1 MTTQSAPSVSSPP
14 QRHHRQFNRRRQ
26 FNGFLFVLPA
36 IVFTLIFFIFPLIMT
51 GWMSLNDWPLL
62 GTPKFSGLENYAAL
76 VEDKYFLRSLW
87 FTIKYTLLVVPP
99 VIILGL
105 LLALL
110 VNQPLTG
117 VGLLRT
123 SYFIPVVVGFAASS
137 YIWVWLFH
145 NEAGI
150 INTVLRDLGL
160 LKGDIVW
167 MADKNLALGGVVF
180 SVVWKTAGFAMI
192 LFLAGIQAI
201 PGELHEA
208 ARVDG
213 ANAWSRFIHIT
224 LPLLRRTFALVLI
237 LTMIGAFL
245 SFDQFF
251 VMTSGGPRR
260 QTFTAVYLIFA
271 ESFQAFNMGYGAA
284 ISMVL
289 LVILL
294 FFSYLQLRLLRDNTR
309 Y

>member
-1 MTTQSAPSVSSPP
+1 
-14 QRHHRQFNRRRQ
+14 
-26 FNGFLFVLPA
+26 
-36 IVFTLIFFIFPLIMT
+36 MT
-51 GWMSLNDWPLL
+51 GWMSLNDWQLL
-62 GTPKFSGLENYAAL
+62 GTPKFSGLENYTDL
-76 VEDKYFLRSLW
+76 VDDKYFLRSLW
-87 FTIKYTLLVVPP
+87 FTTKYTLLVVPP

-117 VGLLRT
+117 IGLLRT
-123 SYFIPVVVGFAASS
+123 TYFIPVVVGFAVSS

-167 MADKNLALGGVVF
+167 MADKNLALGGVIV
-180 SVVWKTAGFAMI
+180 SVVWKTVGFSMI

-245 SFDQFF
+245 AFDQFY
-251 VMTSGGPRR
+251 VMTGGGPRR
-260 QTFTAVYLIFA
+260 QTITAVYMIYA
-271 ESFQAFNMGYGAA
+271 RSFTLLDMGYGAA
-284 ISMVL
+284 ISFVL

-309 Y
+309 F

>member
-1 MTTQSAPSVSSPP
+1 ML
-14 QRHHRQFNRRRQ
+14 
-26 FNGFLFVLPA
+26 LFVTETLLFLNLPPPA
-36 IVFTLIFFIFPLIMT
+36 WPKVFIA
-51 GWMSLNDWPLL
+51 NDWQLL
-62 GTPKFSGLENYAAL
+62 GTPKFSGLENYTDL
-76 VEDKYFLRSLW
+76 VDDKYFLRSLW
-87 FTIKYTLLVVPP
+87 FTTKYTLLVVPP

-117 VGLLRT
+117 IGLFRT
-123 SYFIPVVVGFAASS
+123 TYFIPVVVGFAVSS

-167 MADKNLALGGVVF
+167 MADKNLALGGVIV
-180 SVVWKTAGFAMI
+180 SVVWKTVGFSMI

-213 ANAWSRFIHIT
+213 ANAWSRFMHIT
-224 LPLLRRTFALVLI
+224 LPLLRRTIALVLNV
-237 LTMIGAFL
+237 TMIGAVL

-251 VMTSGGPRR
+251 IMTAGGPRN
-260 QTFTAVYLIFA
+260 QTITAVFMIYIL
-271 ESFQAFNMGYGAA
+271 AFNNFKMGYGAA
-284 ISMVL
+284 LSMVL
-289 LVILL
+289 LGILII
-294 FFSYLQLRLLRDNTR
+294 FSYLQLRLLRDETR
-309 Y
+309 F